1 MRNDGPIQ
9 AEGPGLDDEG
19 RPSRWWARLL
29 FQPRLLIEGEYRLGM
44 VVIGLAVFLA
54 CYIWASVLPQM
65 IANLGNRDCEHDVLD
80 WDDVLGWRWHPG
92 GGRTGR
98 RAGDDGLAFAFAVTI
113 CFAVPHSRR
122 RLRRHLRFRVKQ

>member
-29 FQPRLLIEGEYRLGM
+29 FQPRLLIEGEYRLGL

-65 IANLGNRDCEHDVLD
+65 IANLGIGIVNTVS
-80 WDDVLGWRWHPG
+80 WLGTMFSG
-92 GGRTGR
+92 GGGTQE
-98 RAGDDGLAFAFAVTI
+98 AVAPAVAPVTTVLPSPSPSPFASPFP
-113 CFAVPHSRR
+113 FSSPSPSPSPLPR
-122 RLRRHLRFRVKQ
+122 